1 MIKGKTLY
9 VSDMDGT
16 LLGSDGRVSDRTAG
30 IITRLSYLG
39 VPITV
44 ATARTPA
51 TVRPLLAH
59 THTIVDAVVMTG
71 AAMWSRADNVYT
83 DVRYMSA
90 ADVRRGLDLCAECGV
105 HPFVYTMGE
114 DRRSLDVYHR
124 ARELNKAEE
133 GEAFPYRAG
142 AAGGSCGRNSA
153 FLRHRRTR
161 GCRKCCKG
169 TSRALGVCG
178 VLLSRYL

>member
-1 MIKGKTLY
+1 MMKGKTLY

-51 TVRPLLAH
+51 TVRPLLAQ

-71 AAMWSRADNVYT
+71 AATWSRADNVYT
-83 DVRYMSA
+83 DVHYMPA
-90 ADVRRGLDLCAECGV
+90 ADVRRGLDLCAECGCTPLSTPWGRTGV
-105 HPFVYTMGE
+105 
-114 DRRSLDVYHR
+114 RSMCITVR
-124 ARELNKAEE
+124 A
-133 GEAFPYRAG
+133 
-142 AAGGSCGRNSA
+142 S
-153 FLRHRRTR
+153 
-161 GCRKCCKG
+161 
-169 TSRALGVCG
+169 
-178 VLLSRYL
+178 

>member
-59 THTIVDAVVMTG
+59 THTIVDAVVMRSHVESCRQCVYRCPLYVCCRRP
-71 AAMWSRADNVYT
+71 ARA
-83 DVRYMSA
+83 
-90 ADVRRGLDLCAECGV
+90 
-105 HPFVYTMGE
+105 
-114 DRRSLDVYHR
+114 
-124 ARELNKAEE
+124 
-133 GEAFPYRAG
+133 
-142 AAGGSCGRNSA
+142 
-153 FLRHRRTR
+153 
-161 GCRKCCKG
+161 
-169 TSRALGVCG
+169 
-178 VLLSRYL
+178 

>member
-1 MIKGKTLY
+1 MMKGKTLY

-51 TVRPLLAH
+51 TVRPLLAQ

-71 AAMWSRADNVYT
+71 AATWSRFSDF
-83 DVRYMSA
+83 
-90 ADVRRGLDLCAECGV
+90 
-105 HPFVYTMGE
+105 H
-114 DRRSLDVYHR
+114 
-124 ARELNKAEE
+124 
-133 GEAFPYRAG
+133 
-142 AAGGSCGRNSA
+142 
-153 FLRHRRTR
+153 
-161 GCRKCCKG
+161 
-169 TSRALGVCG
+169 
-178 VLLSRYL
+178 VLLLD